1 MIEQINRLLALPDTP
16 RFNIKAVVQQT
27 QVNVSTLRAWEQRY
41 GVPHPTRSDHGHRL
55 YSQRDVEIIKW
66 LKQCTEEGLAISQA
80 VAMLRDLNEAGET
93 TALRAH
99 VQAAAQPPVHQV
111 STDSAWPELRRR
123 LTAALLEVNMRQ
135 AHLLVN
141 TASTLFSTEDLVLE
155 LFQPALNDVGSRW
168 ARGELCV
175 AQEHVIS
182 NFVRQRL
189 MALTQIHA
197 PFANG
202 PRLVCAC
209 APGELHELGLLMF
222 ALLMEQRG
230 WELVYAGQSIEV
242 SGLVQ
247 FLQPLAPALVCL
259 SASMVEHS
267 AGLLEVARVIAP
279 LRPRRIALAY
289 SGRAFERHPELRQR
303 IPGLFLG
310 NDLRTAVIRA
320 DELGEEIDP
329 ERWYAGTGTLNRPP
343 NSGHLAGEF

>member
-1 MIEQINRLLALPDTP
+1 
-16 RFNIKAVVQQT
+16 
-27 QVNVSTLRAWEQRY
+27 
-41 GVPHPTRSDHGHRL
+41 
-55 YSQRDVEIIKW
+55 
-66 LKQCTEEGLAISQA
+66 
-80 VAMLRDLNEAGET
+80 
-93 TALRAH
+93 
-99 VQAAAQPPVHQV
+99 
-111 STDSAWPELRRR
+111 
-123 LTAALLEVNMRQ
+123 
-135 AHLLVN
+135 
-141 TASTLFSTEDLVLE
+141 
-155 LFQPALNDVGSRW
+155 
-168 ARGELCV
+168 
-175 AQEHVIS
+175 
-182 NFVRQRL
+182 
-189 MALTQIHA
+189 
-197 PFANG
+197 
-202 PRLVCAC
+202 VCAC